1 MKKNKPVKEKNI
13 PQTQDGV
20 KESKEKVNQEETI
33 SEASKNNSKKKGKEA
48 KTEKVDIRANIINED
63 THFSVTE
70 AYKAAR
76 TNLMF
81 TLSGEEGCKRIIIT
95 SSVAKEGK
103 STTSTNLAITFAQTG
118 ARTLIIEADLRRPKL
133 HQYLNLKNENGMAEY
148 LGGFIKDPHEII
160 QHIEEHNL
168 DCITGGHIPPN
179 PSELLISPA
188 MVQLL
193 DTLSEEYDYIF
204 IDSPPINVV
213 TDPVSIA
220 KLMTGA
226 VVVVR
231 QNYTTSDSLRQAIAA
246 LEFGQIKILGYILN
260 SSADLRDYT
269 YNRYKYKYGYRY
281 GGRQYSYRY
290 GYGYGSRYAY
300 RYGNYHSSHHNSR
313 RSDSRY

>member
-1 MKKNKPVKEKNI
+1 MAKSESVAKKRSLKEKFFSRDKK
-13 PQTQDGV
+13 Q
-20 KESKEKVNQEETI
+20 KELD
-33 SEASKNNSKKKGKEA
+33 KK
-48 KTEKVDIRANIINED
+48 DIRRNIISED

-81 TLSGEEGCKRIIIT
+81 TTSSEKGCKKIIIT

-133 HQYLNLKNENGMAEY
+133 HQYLNLSNENGMAEY
-148 LGGFIKDPHEII
+148 LGGFIEDPHEVV
-160 QHIEEHNL
+160 QHIDAYNL

-188 MVQLL
+188 MEKMLSIF
-193 DTLSEEYDYIF
+193 SEEYDYIF
-204 IDSPPINVV
+204 VDSPPINIV

-226 VVVVR
+226 ILVVR
-231 QNYTTSDSLRQAIAA
+231 QNYTTSDSLQQAVAA
-246 LEFGQIKILGYILN
+246 LEFGEIKILGYILN
-260 SSADLRDYT
+260 SSADMRDYT

-281 GGRQYSYRY
+281 GGKQYSYRY
-290 GYGYGSRYAY
+290 GYKYGYGHAY
-300 RYGNYHSSHHNSR
+300 RYGNY
-313 RSDSRY
+313 RSTHSRYSHSNQEK

>member
-1 MKKNKPVKEKNI
+1 MKKNKSLKEKFFNWN
-13 PQTQDGV
+13 
-20 KESKEKVNQEETI
+20 KKSKQEV
-33 SEASKNNSKKKGKEA
+33 ADKK
-48 KTEKVDIRANIINED
+48 DIRRNIINET

-81 TLSGEEGCKRIIIT
+81 TTASEKGCKKIIIT

-103 STTSTNLAITFAQTG
+103 STTSSNLAITFAQTG

-133 HQYLNLKNENGMAEY
+133 HQYLDLPNENGMAEY
-148 LGGFIKDPHEII
+148 LGGFIEDPHEVI
-160 QHIEEHNL
+160 QHKKEYNL

-188 MVQLL
+188 MEKMLEVLA
-193 DTLSEEYDYIF
+193 EEYDYIF
-204 IDSPPINVV
+204 IDSPPINIV

-226 VVVVR
+226 VIVVR
-231 QNYTTSDSLRQAIAA
+231 QNYTTSDSLSQAIAA
-246 LEFGQIKILGYILN
+246 LEFGEIKILGYILN
-260 SSADLRDYT
+260 SSADLKDYT

-290 GYGYGSRYAY
+290 GYKYGYGSHPY
-300 RYGNYHSSHHNSR
+300 RYGSYRTRHSHSYTSSSHSSHHENK
-313 RSDSRY
+313 

>member
-1 MKKNKPVKEKNI
+1 MAKNKTNTLKEKIFHRNKEEDN
-13 PQTQDGV
+13 TQ
-20 KESKEKVNQEETI
+20 K
-33 SEASKNNSKKKGKEA
+33 
-48 KTEKVDIRANIINED
+48 DIRRNIINNE

-81 TLSGEEGCKRIIIT
+81 TLAGEEGCKRIIVT

-118 ARTLIIEADLRRPKL
+118 AKTIVIEADLRRPKL
-133 HQYLNLKNENGMAEY
+133 HQYLSLPNEKGMAEY
-148 LGGFIKDPHEII
+148 LGGFIQDETEII
-160 QHIEEHNL
+160 QHIDGFNL

-188 MVQLL
+188 MERLL
-193 DTLSEEYDYIF
+193 DKLSETYDYIF

-220 KLMTGA
+220 KWMTGA
-226 VVVVR
+226 VLVVR
-231 QNYTTSDSLRQAIAA
+231 QNYTTSEALRQAVAA

-260 SSADLRDYT
+260 SSADMRDYK
-269 YNRYKYKYGYRY
+269 YSRYKYKYGYRY
-281 GGRQYSYRY
+281 SNKQYSYRY
-290 GYGYGSRYAY
+290 GYRYGY
-300 RYGNYHSSHHNSR
+300 RYSSHYGHSSSSSHIGK
-313 RSDSRY
+313 DI

>member
-1 MKKNKPVKEKNI
+1 MAKSESVAKKKSLKEKFFSR
-13 PQTQDGV
+13 D
-20 KESKEKVNQEETI
+20 
-33 SEASKNNSKKKGKEA
+33 KKQKDKD
-48 KTEKVDIRANIINED
+48 KKDIRRNIISDD

-81 TLSGEEGCKRIIIT
+81 TTASEKGCKKIIIT

-118 ARTLIIEADLRRPKL
+118 VRTLIIEADLRRPKL
-133 HQYLNLKNENGMAEY
+133 HQYLDLPNENGMAEY
-148 LGGFIKDPHEII
+148 LGGFIEDPHEIV
-160 QHIEEHNL
+160 QRLDKYNL

-188 MVQLL
+188 MEKMLEIF
-193 DTLSEEYDYIF
+193 SEEYDYIF
-204 IDSPPINVV
+204 VDSPPINIV

-226 VVVVR
+226 IIVVR
-231 QNYTTSDSLRQAIAA
+231 QNYTTSESLQQAISA
-246 LEFGQIKILGYILN
+246 LEFGEIKILGYILN
-260 SSADLRDYT
+260 SSADMRDYT

-281 GGRQYSYRY
+281 GGKQYSYRY
-290 GYGYGSRYAY
+290 GYKYGYGHAY
-300 RYGNYHSSHHNSR
+300 RYGNYRSAHTHRVPYSHSNQEK
-313 RSDSRY
+313 

>member
-1 MKKNKPVKEKNI
+1 MAKS
-13 PQTQDGV
+13 
-20 KESKEKVNQEETI
+20 ESV
-33 SEASKNNSKKKGKEA
+33 SKKKSLKE
-48 KTEKVDIRANIINED
+48 KFFSRDKKQRELDKKDIRRNIISDD

-81 TLSGEEGCKRIIIT
+81 TTSSEKGCKKIIIT

-133 HQYLNLKNENGMAEY
+133 HQYLNLPNESGMAEY
-148 LGGFIKDPHEII
+148 LGGFIEDPHEVI
-160 QHIEEHNL
+160 QHIDAYNL

-188 MVQLL
+188 MERMLNIF
-193 DTLSEEYDYIF
+193 SEEYDYIF
-204 IDSPPINVV
+204 VDSPPINIV

-226 VVVVR
+226 IIVVR
-231 QNYTTSDSLRQAIAA
+231 QNYTTSDSLQQAVAA
-246 LEFGQIKILGYILN
+246 LEFGEIKILGYILN
-260 SSADLRDYT
+260 SSADMRDYT

-290 GYGYGSRYAY
+290 GYKYGYGHAY
-300 RYGNYHSSHHNSR
+300 RYGNYHSS
-313 RSDSRY
+313 RSHRSHSNQEK

>member
-1 MKKNKPVKEKNI
+1 MAKSESVAKKKSLKEKFFSR
-13 PQTQDGV
+13 D
-20 KESKEKVNQEETI
+20 
-33 SEASKNNSKKKGKEA
+33 KKQKDNDK
-48 KTEKVDIRANIINED
+48 KDIRRNIISDD

-81 TLSGEEGCKRIIIT
+81 TTASEKGCKKIIIT

-118 ARTLIIEADLRRPKL
+118 VRTLIIEADLRRPKL
-133 HQYLNLKNENGMAEY
+133 HQYLDLPNENGMAEY
-148 LGGFIKDPHEII
+148 LGGFIEDPHEIV
-160 QHIEEHNL
+160 QHLDKYNL

-188 MVQLL
+188 MEKMLEIF
-193 DTLSEEYDYIF
+193 SEEYDYIF
-204 IDSPPINVV
+204 VDSPPINIV

-226 VVVVR
+226 IIVVR
-231 QNYTTSDSLRQAIAA
+231 QNYTTSDSLQQAISA
-246 LEFGQIKILGYILN
+246 LEFGEIKILGYILN
-260 SSADLRDYT
+260 SSADMRDYT

-281 GGRQYSYRY
+281 GGKQYSYRY
-290 GYGYGSRYAY
+290 GYKYGYGHAY
-300 RYGNYHSSHHNSR
+300 RYGNYRSTHTHRVPYSHSNQEK
-313 RSDSRY
+313 

>member
-1 MKKNKPVKEKNI
+1 MEKNKTFRERFFQRGKTKKNDA
-13 PQTQDGV
+13 QD
-20 KESKEKVNQEETI
+20 
-33 SEASKNNSKKKGKEA
+33 KK
-48 KTEKVDIRANIINED
+48 DIRRNIITD
-63 THFSVTE
+63 TTHFSVTE

-81 TLSGEEGCKRIIIT
+81 TTASEPGCKKIIIT
-95 SSVAKEGK
+95 SAVAKEGK

-133 HQYLNLKNENGMAEY
+133 HQYLDLPNENGMAEY
-148 LGGFIKDPHEII
+148 LGGFVKDPHDVV
-160 QHIEEHNL
+160 QHKQEYNL

-188 MVQLL
+188 MEKLL
-193 DTLSEEYDYIF
+193 EIFAEEYDYIF
-204 IDSPPINVV
+204 IDSPPINIV

-226 VVVVR
+226 VIVVR
-231 QNYTTSDSLRQAIAA
+231 QNYTTSESLRQAIGA
-246 LEFGQIKILGYILN
+246 LEFGNIKILGYVLN
-260 SSADLRDYT
+260 SSADMRDYT

-290 GYGYGSRYAY
+290 GYKYGSLD
-300 RYGNYHSSHHNSR
+300 G
-313 RSDSRY
+313 D

>member
-1 MKKNKPVKEKNI
+1 MSKNKSIETKTSLKDKLFNRKKNIN
-13 PQTQDGV
+13 
-20 KESKEKVNQEETI
+20 
-33 SEASKNNSKKKGKEA
+33 
-48 KTEKVDIRANIINED
+48 KTEKKDIRRNIISDD

-76 TNLMF
+76 TNIMF
-81 TLSGEEGCKRIIIT
+81 TTASEKGCKKIIIT

-133 HQYLNLKNENGMAEY
+133 HQYLNLSNESGMAEY
-148 LGGFIKDPHEII
+148 LGGFIEDPHEVV
-160 QHIEEHNL
+160 QHIKKFNL

-179 PSELLISPA
+179 PSELLLSPA
-188 MVQLL
+188 MEKMLEIF
-193 DTLSEEYDYIF
+193 SEEYDYIF
-204 IDSPPINVV
+204 IDSPPINIV

-226 VVVVR
+226 IVVVR
-231 QNYTTSDSLRQAIAA
+231 QNYTTSDSLRQAISA
-246 LEFGQIKILGYILN
+246 LEFGEIKVLGYVLN
-260 SSADLRDYT
+260 SSADMRDYT

-290 GYGYGSRYAY
+290 GYKYGYGSHAY
-300 RYGNYHSSHHNSR
+300 RYGEYRSSRGYHSSSR
-313 RSDSRY
+313 DSHYNG

>member
-1 MKKNKPVKEKNI
+1 MAKSESVAKKRSLKEKFFSRDKK
-13 PQTQDGV
+13 Q
-20 KESKEKVNQEETI
+20 KELD
-33 SEASKNNSKKKGKEA
+33 KK
-48 KTEKVDIRANIINED
+48 DIRRNIISED

-81 TLSGEEGCKRIIIT
+81 TTSSEKGCKKIIIT

-133 HQYLNLKNENGMAEY
+133 HQYLNLSNESGMAEY
-148 LGGFIKDPHEII
+148 LGGFIEDPHEVV
-160 QHIEEHNL
+160 QHIDAYNL

-188 MVQLL
+188 MEKM
-193 DTLSEEYDYIF
+193 LSIFSDEYDYIF
-204 IDSPPINVV
+204 VDSPPINIV

-226 VVVVR
+226 ILVVR
-231 QNYTTSDSLRQAIAA
+231 QNYTTSDSLQQAVSA
-246 LEFGQIKILGYILN
+246 LEFGEIKILGYILN
-260 SSADLRDYT
+260 SSADMRDYT

-290 GYGYGSRYAY
+290 GYKYGYGHAY
-300 RYGNYHSSHHNSR
+300 RYGNYRSTHSHYSHSNQEK
-313 RSDSRY
+313 

>member
-1 MKKNKPVKEKNI
+1 MAKSESVVKKRSLKEKFFSRDKK
-13 PQTQDGV
+13 Q
-20 KESKEKVNQEETI
+20 KELD
-33 SEASKNNSKKKGKEA
+33 KK
-48 KTEKVDIRANIINED
+48 DIRRNIISED

-81 TLSGEEGCKRIIIT
+81 TTSSEKGCKKIIIT

-133 HQYLNLKNENGMAEY
+133 HQYLNLSNESGMAEY
-148 LGGFIKDPHEII
+148 LGGFIEDPHEVV
-160 QHIEEHNL
+160 QHIDAYNL

-188 MVQLL
+188 MEKMLNIF
-193 DTLSEEYDYIF
+193 SEEYDYIF
-204 IDSPPINVV
+204 VDSPPINIV

-226 VVVVR
+226 ILVVR
-231 QNYTTSDSLRQAIAA
+231 QNYTTSDSLQQAVSA
-246 LEFGQIKILGYILN
+246 LEFGEIKILGYILN
-260 SSADLRDYT
+260 SSADMRDYT

-290 GYGYGSRYAY
+290 GYKYGYGHAY
-300 RYGNYHSSHHNSR
+300 RYGNY
-313 RSDSRY
+313 RSTHSRYSHSNQEK

>member
-1 MKKNKPVKEKNI
+1 MGKNKIKTIREKIFHREKKETNK
-13 PQTQDGV
+13 
-20 KESKEKVNQEETI
+20 
-33 SEASKNNSKKKGKEA
+33 
-48 KTEKVDIRANIINED
+48 DIRRNIINDE

-81 TLSGEEGCKRIIIT
+81 TLAGEEGCKKIIIT

-118 ARTLIIEADLRRPKL
+118 ARTIVIEADLRRPKL
-133 HQYLNLKNENGMAEY
+133 HQYLSLPNEKGMAEY
-148 LGGFIKDPHEII
+148 LGGFIQDEKEII
-160 QHIEEHNL
+160 QHIKKHNL

-188 MVQLL
+188 MERLL
-193 DTLSEEYDYIF
+193 EKLSESYDYIF

-226 VVVVR
+226 VLVVR
-231 QNYTTSDSLRQAIAA
+231 QNYTTSESLRQAVSA
-246 LEFGQIKILGYILN
+246 LEFGQIKILGYVLN
-260 SSADLRDYT
+260 SSADMRDYH

-281 GGRQYSYRY
+281 AGRQYSYRY
-290 GYGYGSRYAY
+290 GYKYGYGTHGYH
-300 RYGNYHSSHHNSR
+300 YGSHHSSKSGSKSER
-313 RSDSRY
+313 LD